1 MANRIKVIHLL
12 LVVFLAALPL
22 FAEESEA
29 DNPFKLGFSI
39 GIGTAT
45 FTEEGDLTQTTYQ
58 KLSLSPD
65 IAYGKLGI
73 GLDIT
78 FHYTFTGPPPSG
90 DEFYVRQE
98 DWVPTG
104 DDSILDV
111 YLPKFRYIRWGHK
124 GDPLYIKLGSI
135 DDATLGNGFIMG
147 NYSNTLFLPEKRI
160 FGLTFDL
167 DGELFNFPVVGME
180 TFTANLA
187 QFDVMGFR
195 PFVRPLINTDIPILS
210 NLQLGA
216 TLAVDT
222 KPDLYADVANP
233 ETIAV
238 YGGDF
243 ILPLISKPLL
253 TLATFGDVASLH
265 GESLGSM
272 VGFGGRLIK
281 FLTYGAQVR
290 FLGEN
295 FVPTYFDASY
305 DLFRA
310 EKFAIAKGA
319 AGVPPFTG
327 WLASLGTT
335 FFDDTLV
342 FRASLDGPFSKPD
355 PDNTDNYLNY
365 PHLYATFL
373 IAEGL
378 VPHLSFDASYDKRL
392 IRNFEDLVDPE
403 DAVIRARA
411 NYHVGGAV
419 ISFIYNIR
427 YVPDPLPG
435 EDEWEVT
442 SGLEA
447 GIQIF

>member
-1 MANRIKVIHLL
+1 
-12 LVVFLAALPL
+12 
-22 FAEESEA
+22 
-29 DNPFKLGFSI
+29 
-39 GIGTAT
+39 
-45 FTEEGDLTQTTYQ
+45 
-58 KLSLSPD
+58 
-65 IAYGKLGI
+65 
-73 GLDIT
+73 
-78 FHYTFTGPPPSG
+78 
-90 DEFYVRQE
+90 
-98 DWVPTG
+98 
-104 DDSILDV
+104 
-111 YLPKFRYIRWGHK
+111 
-124 GDPLYIKLGSI
+124 
-135 DDATLGNGFIMG
+135 
-147 NYSNTLFLPEKRI
+147 
-160 FGLTFDL
+160 
-167 DGELFNFPVVGME
+167 ME
-180 TFTANLA
+180 TFVANLA
-187 QFDVMGFR
+187 QFDVMGLR
-195 PFVRPLINTDIPILS
+195 PFVRPLINTGIPILS

-222 KPDLYADVANP
+222 KPDLYADIANP
-233 ETIAV
+233 ETVAV

-243 ILPLISKPLL
+243 ILPLVSKPLF
-253 TLATFGDVASLH
+253 TLATFGDVASLR

-310 EKFAIAKGA
+310 EKFDIVKGE
-319 AGVPPFTG
+319 AGAFIG

-342 FRASLDGPFSKPD
+342 FRASLDGPFAKPD
-355 PDNTDNYLNY
+355 PGNLGNYLNY
-365 PHLYATFL
+365 LHLYATFL

-392 IRNFEDLVDPE
+392 ITNFEDLIDPE

-427 YVPDPLPG
+427 RVPDAPSG
-435 EDEWEVT
+435 EEWEVT
-442 SGLEA
+442 SGIEA

>member
-1 MANRIKVIHLL
+1 M
-12 LVVFLAALPL
+12 
-22 FAEESEA
+22 
-29 DNPFKLGFSI
+29 
-39 GIGTAT
+39 
-45 FTEEGDLTQTTYQ
+45 
-58 KLSLSPD
+58 
-65 IAYGKLGI
+65 
-73 GLDIT
+73 
-78 FHYTFTGPPPSG
+78 
-90 DEFYVRQE
+90 
-98 DWVPTG
+98 
-104 DDSILDV
+104 
-111 YLPKFRYIRWGHK
+111 
-124 GDPLYIKLGSI
+124 
-135 DDATLGNGFIMG
+135 
-147 NYSNTLFLPEKRI
+147 
-160 FGLTFDL
+160 
-167 DGELFNFPVVGME
+167 
-180 TFTANLA
+180 
-187 QFDVMGFR
+187 
-195 PFVRPLINTDIPILS
+195 
-210 NLQLGA
+210 
-216 TLAVDT
+216 DT
-222 KPDLYADVANP
+222 RPDLYVDDMANP
-233 ETIAV
+233 ETVAV

-319 AGVPPFTG
+319 AGNPAFTG

-342 FRASLDGPFSKPD
+342 FRASLDGPFSKPG
-355 PDNTDNYLNY
+355 PANNYLNY
-365 PHLYATFL
+365 PHLYAIFL

-392 IRNFEDLVDPE
+392 IRNFEDLIDPT

-442 SGLEA
+442 SGIEA